1 MGSEMCIRDS
11 GTPIPA
17 HEIQKVWHR
26 EGRPKALGRP
36 LDPYTAIWF
45 KLESPPV
52 RRGLNTLGITPLKL
66 DPLDTDEI
74 MIEEVEV
81 GVMPRPVGEEE

>member
-1 MGSEMCIRDS
+1 MLTSPLVANSPTRAPVTS
-11 GTPIPA
+11 G
-17 HEIQKVWHR
+17 VSSYS
-26 EGRPKALGRP
+26 PKALGRP